1 VARYSVRIRTSAIK
15 EIEAISPKR
24 ERRRIVRR
32 IEALGEDPRPAG
44 CQKLVGSQER
54 YRVRQGRYRIVY
66 EVDDVERAIDI
77 FKIGHRS
84 SVYR

>member
-1 VARYSVRIRTSAIK
+1 MARYSVRIKTSAIK

-32 IEALGEDPRPAG
+32 IEDLGDDPWPRG
-44 CQKLVGSQER
+44 CQKLAGQEER

-66 EVDDVERAIDI
+66 KVDDTGGVVEV
-77 FKIGHRS
+77 FKVGHRRD
-84 SVYR
+84 VYR

>member
-1 VARYSVRIRTSAIK
+1 MARYSVRIRTSAIK

-24 ERRRIVRR
+24 DRQRIVRR
-32 IEALGEDPRPAG
+32 IEALGADPRPAG
-44 CQKLVGSQER
+44 CQKLVGSEER
-54 YRVRQGRYRIVY
+54 YRVRQWRHRIVY